1 MKKDK
6 YKSIDQY
13 INQYP
18 EDIKLKLIKLK
29 QIIKEAAPDAK
40 ETFFYNAPTFYQGE
54 NLVQFAIFKNHIG
67 FYSSP
72 TAIAHF
78 REELKQYKTLESTIR
93 FPFDIEIP
101 YNLIKEI
108 VIYRVNEV
116 KDLNTTT

>member
-18 EDIKLKLIKLK
+18 ENIKLKLIKLK
-29 QIIKEAAPDAK
+29 QTIKEAAPEAK

-67 FYSSP
+67 FYASP
-72 TAIAHF
+72 TAIIHF
-78 REELKQYKTLESTIR
+78 KEELKQYKTLESTIR
-93 FPFDIEIP
+93 FPFDVEIP

-116 KDLNTTT
+116 KILDTTK